1 MAKTLSSQCRGPRF
15 QQLKEEIHL
24 KKKASYSKIKG
35 LFLKMYK
42 QDNVEPPILALLG
55 RNVALSTSAS
65 SAGPAH
71 TASQGEAHR
80 YKGPY
85 HQLFPLM
92 MQRCQN
98 HPCVTKRDLISQYM
112 NRLSLGE
119 HDVIQRPEA
128 NSEMDAMSQGICN
141 PRKPMGPSAGLNA
154 PRWRLSSGEAALS
167 PGSWRHH

>member
-1 MAKTLSSQCRGPRF
+1 
-15 QQLKEEIHL
+15 
-24 KKKASYSKIKG
+24 
-35 LFLKMYK
+35 MYK
-42 QDNVEPPILALLG
+42 QDNVEPPTLALLG

-71 TASQGEAHR
+71 TASQGEAHQ

-112 NRLSLGE
+112 NRLSLRE
-119 HDVIQRPEA
+119 HDVILRLEA

-141 PRKPMGPSAGLNA
+141 PRQPMGPSAGLHA
-154 PRWRLSSGEAALS
+154 PSWRLSSGEAAV
-167 PGSWRHH
+167 SWKLEAPLKAAVCGAGGMEISQCFLEEVGLKEDEDVSDG